1 MSVFAEELI
10 ELELI
15 ARDKSDAISQLAEL
29 VVKSGRG
36 TDAKKITED
45 VLERDS
51 VGTPQID
58 GIAIPHARTSGVS
71 QSSVVV
77 ARTPGVLFD
86 PDEDLAEIL
95 FMILVP
101 DVAGDEH
108 IEILSGLARRMMD
121 PEFTSALRNTVDK
134 KELVQL
140 LQSGDK
146 K

>member
-29 VVKSGRG
+29 VVKAGRG

-45 VLERDS
+45 VLERDA

-58 GIAIPHARTSGVS
+58 GIAIPHARTTGVS